1 MWRVDGPPAPTPR
14 AGFIAFRDVAERM
27 REDALATRLVEHY
40 EATAESPAIRL
51 EEPYDADGR
60 EGVVDLFV
68 RTRTPEAVDRVIE
81 LKADAAVRRATGA
94 NEVLRQ
100 YRRMERYFHADERH
114 ALRPKLGRTEPGAR
128 YLLCFAPTPTC
139 VHHVATNR
147 TLYGSVD
154 PDARAGDVPAVRT
167 VAFLTGLDG
176 DSAGLGLV
184 SVNGE
189 AKFGSEP
196 FRRAVPDGSRLAKSL
211 RAVDDDLIEFP

>member
-1 MWRVDGPPAPTPR
+1 
-14 AGFIAFRDVAERM
+14 M

-40 EATAESPAIRL
+40 EATAKSPAIRL

-60 EGVVDLFV
+60 QGVVDLFV
-68 RTRTPEAVDRVIE
+68 RTRTPEPVDRVIE

-94 NEVLRQ
+94 NEILRQ
-100 YRRMERYFHADERH
+100 YRRMERYFHVDERH

-139 VHHVATNR
+139 VHHVAENR
-147 TLYGSVD
+147 TLYGSID

-167 VAFLTGLDG
+167 VAFLTGLDS
-176 DSAGLGLV
+176 DPVDLGLV

-189 AKFGSEP
+189 AAFGSAP
-196 FRRAVPDGSRLAKSL
+196 FRRAVPEGSRLAESL

>member
-1 MWRVDGPPAPTPR
+1 
-14 AGFIAFRDVAERM
+14 M

-40 EATAESPAIRL
+40 ETTGDDPAVRV

-100 YRRMERYFHADERH
+100 YRRMERYFHADDRH

-139 VHHVATNR
+139 VHHVAVNR

-154 PDARAGDVPAVRT
+154 PDAQTGDVPAVRT

-176 DSAGLGLV
+176 DPEDLGLV
-184 SVNGE
+184 PVNGE
-189 AKFGSEP
+189 VGFGSAP
-196 FRRAVPDGSRLAKSL
+196 FLRAVPEGSRLAESL
-211 RAVDDDLIEFP
+211 RAVDDDLVEFG

>member
-1 MWRVDGPPAPTPR
+1 
-14 AGFIAFRDVAERM
+14 M
-27 REDALATRLVEHY
+27 REDALATRLVEHF
-40 EATAESPAIRL
+40 EATVDDPAIRL

-68 RTRTPEAVDRVIE
+68 RTRTPEPVDRVIE

-114 ALRPKLGRTEPGAR
+114 ALRPKLGRAEPGAR

-154 PDARAGDVPAVRT
+154 PEAHAGDVPAVRT

-176 DSAGLGLV
+176 DPADLGLV

-189 AKFGSEP
+189 VQFGSEP
-196 FRRAVPDGSRLAKSL
+196 FKRAVPDDSRLAESL
-211 RAVDDDLIEFP
+211 RGVDDGLIKFP